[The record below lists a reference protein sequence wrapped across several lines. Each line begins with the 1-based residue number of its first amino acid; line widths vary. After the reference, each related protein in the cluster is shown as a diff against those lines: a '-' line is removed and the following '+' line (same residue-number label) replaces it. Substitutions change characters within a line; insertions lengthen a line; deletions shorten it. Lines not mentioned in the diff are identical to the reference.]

1 MLNPAPACREIWGER
16 ERAREG
22 GREGGEAESVREQ
35 EADSDIEEL
44 YLFRIAV
51 SVSSLHAV
59 YICHV

>member
-1 MLNPAPACREIWGER
+1 M
-16 ERAREG
+16 
-22 GREGGEAESVREQ
+22 REQ